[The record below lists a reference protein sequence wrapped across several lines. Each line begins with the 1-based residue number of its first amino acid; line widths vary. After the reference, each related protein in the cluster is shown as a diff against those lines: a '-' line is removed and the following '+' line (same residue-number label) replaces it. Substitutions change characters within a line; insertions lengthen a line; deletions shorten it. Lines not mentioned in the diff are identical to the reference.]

1 MSVAKPFP
9 GMSVAKPFPGMSVA
23 KPFSGMS
30 VAKPFPGMS
39 FPGMSVVPEDIELKT
54 FINMTLELVN
64 KIKDSLL
71 YNRFVYDKQKNKFL
85 FNEIEKLEIT
95 LSQQFKD
102 FHKDLWNTCPCCY
115 GQGFPLQCQHVICIP
130 CLSKLK
136 QKSCPMC
143 REKIILDIDMHMD
156 MDANIDMDDHT
167 DIHMDVMDV
176 DDDAARM

>member
-9 GMSVAKPFPGMSVA
+9 GMPVAKPFPGM
-23 KPFSGMS
+23 P
-30 VAKPFPGMS
+30 VAKPFPEM
-39 FPGMSVVPEDIELKT
+39 PVAKPLSVVPGEDIELKT

-64 KIKDSLL
+64 KIKDSLH

-115 GQGFPLQCQHVICIP
+115 GQGFPLQCKHVICIP

-156 MDANIDMDDHT
+156 MDANIDMDDDT
-167 DIHMDVMDV
+167 DMDMDVMDV